1 MTKEKVKVL
10 SPGPMEDNML
20 ESGKVVNN
28 MELVLILAIK
38 EIVNKVYG
46 KMVKKSNGWIMKTS
60 NDQ

>member
-46 KMVKKSNGWIMKTS
+46 KMVKKSNG
-60 NDQ
+60 